1 MSGASQILLT
11 QGDAPLSVPS
21 GKSSLFVG
29 TDGGLRTKDAAGN
42 VIILENYA
50 AMPSHYNRD
59 VCWAAKGN
67 ATAADRITLLSPNR
81 MTVNVDDKGFALSEQ
96 IEMDLSSA
104 ANWDPTSA
112 TDYTQAANRA
122 GKNFY
127 IYECANDGELV
138 HLLSANSTSP
148 GNYTADTSR
157 KVGGFPCLCVA
168 VGTISGHTLSGY
180 LAGDI
185 LPAGIW
191 DLKHRPVSAPEGMV
205 YVSDIGKWVDIY
217 LASVSSGALVSVYGG
232 IIADGTSSP
241 AFDWYDFVEWLGRIG
256 KRLPTQDEFMALSDG
271 APQGTNISGSSDP
284 ETTGGHY
291 DTSNVRDVS
300 KHGVEDPVGV
310 EWHWLREAGGP
321 YNTTASNIDQYTAR
335 TSQRGQ
341 GYYVPNRGLAGGYW
355 ADAAR
360 CGSRGSLWNASPL
373 ALNANVGARGV
384 AEPLAVA
391 L

>member
-1 MSGASQILLT
+1 M
-11 QGDAPLSVPS
+11 PV

-29 TDGGLRTKDAAGN
+29 TDGVLRTQNNAGN

-59 VCWAAKGN
+59 VCWSAKGN

-96 IEMDLSSA
+96 IAMDLSLA

-127 IYECANDGELV
+127 IYECDNDGDLV
-138 HLLSANSTSP
+138 HLLSANSTYP
-148 GNYTADTSR
+148 GNYTAETSR

-168 VGTISGHTLSGY
+168 VGTIPGHALTGY
-180 LAGDI
+180 LTGDI
-185 LPAGIW
+185 LPAGVW
-191 DLKHRPVSAPEGMV
+191 DLKHRPVCSPEGMV
-205 YVSDIGKWVDIY
+205 YVSGIGKWVDIY
-217 LASVSSGALVSVYGG
+217 LASVSSGALASVYGATC
-232 IIADGTSSP
+232 ADGASATL
-241 AFDWYDFVEWLGRIG
+241 FDWYDFVEWLGRIG
-256 KRLPTQDEFMALSDG
+256 KRLPTQGEFMALATGSNE
-271 APQGTNISGSSDP
+271 GTNITGSADP
-284 ETTGGHY
+284 GTTGGKL
-291 DTSNVRDVS
+291 DTASRRMISNC
-300 KHGVEDPVGV
+300 GCEDCCGNL
-310 EWHWLREAGGP
+310 WQWLIESGGP
-321 YNTTASNIDQYTAR
+321 YNTMTSYVDQYTSR

-341 GYYVPNRGLAGGYW
+341 GYYVPNRGLAGGFW
-355 ADAAR
+355 SIAAY
-360 CGSRGSLWNASPL
+360 CGSRGSYWSYSPL
-373 ALNANVGARGV
+373 YLAALIGARGV